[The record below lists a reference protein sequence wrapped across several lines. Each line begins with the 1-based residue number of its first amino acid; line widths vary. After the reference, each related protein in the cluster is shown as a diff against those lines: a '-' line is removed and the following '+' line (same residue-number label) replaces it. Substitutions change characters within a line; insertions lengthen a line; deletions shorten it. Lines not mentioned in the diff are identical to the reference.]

1 MLPAGVRIGVAVSG
15 GRDSIALLDVLGMLA
30 PQFRIE
36 CVVLHLDH
44 GLRGAESD
52 ADERFVR
59 DVAAQR
65 GLHCLSRTANLAQAG
80 GNLEQAA
87 RHARHQF
94 FAEAM
99 RDCQLARV
107 ATGHTMSDQA
117 ETVLFRF
124 LRGAANTGM
133 AGILPVTREGLIRP
147 LLECSREEVARFAD
161 SRQLAWREDSSNHHR
176 RFSRNR
182 LRHDLIPQ
190 LKSEWNPRL
199 DSVLSHS
206 AAVAQE
212 EEAYWA
218 QEVVRVLPSLILHQR
233 PPEVIIDANAL
244 FLYPSAL
251 RRRLLRAVVP
261 AADFTHVEDL
271 LALLRRGSGSVHL
284 PDAHARL
291 SFGRLRIAPPPA
303 PRQALNF
310 TLQVPADVSFANRRI
325 VLDREGYNGVESL
338 GAYLDWEKLSDPLQ
352 LRDWRLGDAYQP
364 VGYGSV
370 HKLHDLFQKTRVP
383 YWDRAVWPIMLSE
396 DRIVWASRFGPA
408 AQVAPGAATRSVLT
422 IREVFTGE

>member
-1 MLPAGVRIGVAVSG
+1 MLPADVRVGVAVSG

-30 PQFRIE
+30 PEFRIE
-36 CVVLHLDH
+36 CVVLHLNH
-44 GLRGAESD
+44 RLRGTESD
-52 ADERFVR
+52 DDERFVR

-65 GLHCLSRTANLAQAG
+65 GLRFLSRAVDLGQAS

-87 RHARHQF
+87 RQARHQF

-99 RDCQLARV
+99 RECQLARV
-107 ATGHTMSDQA
+107 ATGHTRSDQA

-133 AGILPVTREGLIRP
+133 AGILPITREGLIRP

-218 QEVVRVLPSLILHQR
+218 QEVARVLPSLLLSQR
-233 PPEVIIDANAL
+233 PAEVILDAGAL
-244 FLYPSAL
+244 FLYPPAL
-251 RRRLLRAVVP
+251 RRRLLRAVAP
-261 AADFTHVEDL
+261 SADFNHIEDF
-271 LALLRRGSGSVHL
+271 LALLRRGSGSIQL
-284 PDAHARL
+284 PNLHARL
-291 SFGRLRIAPPPA
+291 SFGRLRIARPA
-303 PRQALNF
+303 PRQPLNF
-310 TLQVPADVSFANRRI
+310 TLEVPAEVSFANRRI
-325 VLDREGYNGVESL
+325 VLEREGYNGGESL
-338 GAYLDWEKLSDPLQ
+338 GVSLDWEKLSDPLQ
-352 LRDWRLGDAYQP
+352 LRDWRPGDAYQP

-370 HKLHDLFQKTRVP
+370 HKLHDLFQRARVP